1 MFEKKAMSIK
11 YFTFVVCLRK
21 IESKVRHGHPTM
33 ERVLPSGY
41 LLIPLL
47 PKMSLF
53 DMVCGRMG
61 EVDSDES

>member
-33 ERVLPSGY
+33 ERGLDTGS
-41 LLIPLL
+41 LLIPITQ
-47 PKMSLF
+47 
-53 DMVCGRMG
+53 
-61 EVDSDES
+61 DEPFRHGLW